1 MLLGHALDSIDY
13 KQAGNFVNTVKRIS
27 DYVSANYK
35 HGGDLRASI
44 VNELR
49 YVVPLPTPPAAI
61 VDPNAQTNAEQTI
74 QLIFKGEIDVYIKWR
89 DILEDNI
96 PKVYSIV
103 LVQCTDL
110 LQIKIKRQN
119 Q

>member
-1 MLLGHALDSIDY
+1 MS
-13 KQAGNFVNTVKRIS
+13 V
-27 DYVSANYK
+27 NYK

-49 YVVPLPTPPAAI
+49 CVVPLPTPPAAP

-89 DILEDNI
+89 AILEDNI
-96 PKVYSIV
+96 PKAYSIV

-110 LQIKIKRQN
+110 LQIKLKQHNLWDQVLTAQDVIQRLDMIKQITFWFEEK
-119 Q
+119 